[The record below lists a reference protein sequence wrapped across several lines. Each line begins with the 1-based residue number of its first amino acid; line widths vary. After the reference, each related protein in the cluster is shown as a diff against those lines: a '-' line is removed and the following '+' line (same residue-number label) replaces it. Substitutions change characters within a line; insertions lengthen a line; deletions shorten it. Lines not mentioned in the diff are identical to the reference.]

1 MLKYGDTVK
10 IKTIVKLYGRGEGLV
25 AMLEEIKD
33 KDMTGKVISIDK
45 EDCILDTY
53 VSFEG
58 YDNIWMSEED
68 ELEKVSAYNNN
79 FKVIEVEN
87 IDNFIETLK
96 DVYKKEAEMTEL
108 EEVELDEVLELEKTN
123 EVMFDE
129 VVREIIQEKKNEMN
143 KKLLDYLINKF
154 EYGGVE
160 EVLDDYYEDKLI
172 HYIRKE
178 NELFDEGDMFA
189 VTRTV
194 ETMLDLFKL
203 NRDNIE
209 RALED
214 KEFEEELKRLDTEKI
229 DDDDDLKF

>member
-25 AMLEEIKD
+25 AMLEEIKS

-68 ELEKVSAYNNN
+68 ELEKVSAYNNL
-79 FKVIEVEN
+79 KIVEN
-87 IDNFIETLK
+87 IDDFIETLK
-96 DVYKKEAEMTEL
+96 NIHEEEVG
-108 EEVELDEVLELEKTN
+108 EVELIETDLEEVLELEKTN
-123 EVMFDE
+123 EAMFDRAVKE
-129 VVREIIQEKKNEMN
+129 RIQEKENEMN

-154 EYGGVE
+154 EYGSVE
-160 EVLDDYYEDKLI
+160 EVLDDYYEDKLV

-178 NELFDEGDMFA
+178 NELFDDGDMFA
-189 VTRTV
+189 VTRAV

-214 KEFEEELKRLDTEKI
+214 KEFEEELKRLDIEKI

>member
-25 AMLEEIKD
+25 AMLEEIKS

-68 ELEKVSAYNNN
+68 ELEKVSAYDNL
-79 FKVIEVEN
+79 KIVEN
-87 IDNFIETLK
+87 IDSFIETLK
-96 DVYKKEAEMTEL
+96 NIHEEEVGETEL
-108 EEVELDEVLELEKTN
+108 IETDLEEVLELEKTN

-178 NELFDEGDMFA
+178 NELFDDNDKFIVM
-189 VTRTV
+189 RTV

-214 KEFEEELKRLDTEKI
+214 KEFEEEIKRLNNC
-229 DDDDDLKF
+229 

>member
-25 AMLEEIKD
+25 AMLEEIKS

-68 ELEKVSAYNNN
+68 ELEKVNAYNN
-79 FKVIEVEN
+79 FRIVEN
-87 IDNFIETLK
+87 IDDFIETLK
-96 DVYKKEAEMTEL
+96 NIHEEEVGEVEL

-123 EVMFDE
+123 EAIFDRT
-129 VVREIIQEKKNEMN
+129 VREKIQEKENEMN

-154 EYGGVE
+154 EYGSVE

-178 NELFDEGDMFA
+178 NELFDDGDMFA

-214 KEFEEELKRLDTEKI
+214 KEFEEELKRI
-229 DDDDDLKF
+229 DDDDDLEF

>member
-25 AMLEEIKD
+25 AMLEEIKS

-68 ELEKVSAYNNN
+68 ELEKVNAYYNN
-79 FKVIEVEN
+79 FKIVEN
-87 IDNFIETLK
+87 IDDFIETLK
-96 DVYKKEAEMTEL
+96 NIHEEEVG
-108 EEVELDEVLELEKTN
+108 EVELIETDLEEVLELEKTN
-123 EVMFDE
+123 ETMFDRTVKE
-129 VVREIIQEKKNEMN
+129 RIQEKENEMN

-154 EYGGVE
+154 EYGSVE
-160 EVLDDYYEDKLI
+160 EVLDDYYEDKLV

-178 NELFDEGDMFA
+178 NELFDDGDMFA

-214 KEFEEELKRLDTEKI
+214 KEFEEELKRLDVEKI
-229 DDDDDLKF
+229 DDDLEF

>member
-10 IKTIVKLYGRGEGLV
+10 IKTIVKLYGRGERLV
-25 AMLEEIKD
+25 AMLEEIKS

-68 ELEKVSAYNNN
+68 ELEKVSAYNN
-79 FKVIEVEN
+79 FKIVEN
-87 IDNFIETLK
+87 IDDFIETLK
-96 DVYKKEAEMTEL
+96 NIHEEEVG
-108 EEVELDEVLELEKTN
+108 EVELIETDLEEVLELEKTN
-123 EVMFDE
+123 EAMFDRA
-129 VVREIIQEKKNEMN
+129 VREKIQEKENEMN

-154 EYGGVE
+154 EYGSVE

-178 NELFDEGDMFA
+178 NELFDDGDMFA

-214 KEFEEELKRLDTEKI
+214 KEFEEGLKRIDIERI
-229 DDDDDLKF
+229 DDDDDLEF

>member
-25 AMLEEIKD
+25 AMLEEIKS

-68 ELEKVSAYNNN
+68 ELEKVNAYYNN
-79 FKVIEVEN
+79 FKIVEN
-87 IDNFIETLK
+87 IDDFIETLK
-96 DVYKKEAEMTEL
+96 NIHEEEVG
-108 EEVELDEVLELEKTN
+108 EVELIETDLEEVLELEKTN
-123 EVMFDE
+123 ETMFDRA
-129 VVREIIQEKKNEMN
+129 VREKIQEKENEMN

-154 EYGGVE
+154 EYGSVE
-160 EVLDDYYEDKLI
+160 EVLDDYYEDKLV

-178 NELFDEGDMFA
+178 NELFDDGDMFA
-189 VTRTV
+189 VTRAV

-214 KEFEEELKRLDTEKI
+214 KEFEEELKRLDIEKI
-229 DDDDDLKF
+229 DDDLEF

>member
-10 IKTIVKLYGRGEGLV
+10 VKTIVKLYGRSEGLV
-25 AMLEEIKD
+25 AMLEEIKS

-68 ELEKVSAYNNN
+68 ELEKVNGYNN
-79 FKVIEVEN
+79 FRIVEN
-87 IDNFIETLK
+87 IDDFIETLK
-96 DVYKKEAEMTEL
+96 NIHEEEIGETEL
-108 EEVELDEVLELEKTN
+108 IETDLEEVLELEKTN
-123 EVMFDE
+123 ETMFE
-129 VVREIIQEKKNEMN
+129 KAVREKIQEKENEMN

-154 EYGGVE
+154 EYSGVE

-178 NELFDEGDMFA
+178 NELFDDSDKFIVM
-189 VTRTV
+189 RTV

-214 KEFEEELKRLDTEKI
+214 KEFEEETKRLNAEKI
-229 DDDDDLKF
+229 DDDDLEF

>member
-10 IKTIVKLYGRGEGLV
+10 IKTIVKLYGRGERLV
-25 AMLEEIKD
+25 AMLEEIKS

-68 ELEKVSAYNNN
+68 ELEKVSAYNN
-79 FKVIEVEN
+79 FRIVEN
-87 IDNFIETLK
+87 IDDFIETLK
-96 DVYKKEAEMTEL
+96 NIHEEEVG
-108 EEVELDEVLELEKTN
+108 EVELIETDLEEVLELEKTN
-123 EVMFDE
+123 EAMFDRT
-129 VVREIIQEKKNEMN
+129 VREKIQEKENEMN

-154 EYGGVE
+154 EYGNVE

-172 HYIRKE
+172 HHIRKE
-178 NELFDEGDMFA
+178 NELFDDGDMFA

-214 KEFEEELKRLDTEKI
+214 KEFEEGLKRIDIERI
-229 DDDDDLKF
+229 DDDDDLEF

>member
-25 AMLEEIKD
+25 AMLEEIKS

-68 ELEKVSAYNNN
+68 ELEKVNGYNN
-79 FKVIEVEN
+79 FRIVEN
-87 IDNFIETLK
+87 IDDFIETLK
-96 DVYKKEAEMTEL
+96 NIHEEEIGEVEL

-123 EVMFDE
+123 EAMFDRT
-129 VVREIIQEKKNEMN
+129 VREKIQEKENEMN

-154 EYGGVE
+154 EYGSVE

-178 NELFDEGDMFA
+178 NELFDDGDMFA
-189 VTRTV
+189 VTRAV

-214 KEFEEELKRLDTEKI
+214 KEFEEEFKKI
-229 DDDDDLKF
+229 DDDDLEF

>member
-25 AMLEEIKD
+25 AMLEEIKS

-68 ELEKVSAYNNN
+68 ELEKVNAYYNN
-79 FKVIEVEN
+79 FKIVEN
-87 IDNFIETLK
+87 IDDFIDTLKNIHEEEVGETELIET
-96 DVYKKEAEMTEL
+96 DL
-108 EEVELDEVLELEKTN
+108 EEVLELEKTN

-214 KEFEEELKRLDTEKI
+214 KEFEEELKRLDTERI

>member
-25 AMLEEIKD
+25 AMLEEIKS

-68 ELEKVSAYNNN
+68 ELEKVSAYDNL
-79 FKVIEVEN
+79 KIVEN
-87 IDNFIETLK
+87 IDSFIETLK
-96 DVYKKEAEMTEL
+96 NIHEEEVGETEL
-108 EEVELDEVLELEKTN
+108 IETDLEEVLELEKTN

-214 KEFEEELKRLDTEKI
+214 KEFEEEIKRLNAEKI
-229 DDDDDLKF
+229 DDDLEF

>member
-25 AMLEEIKD
+25 AMLEEIKS

-68 ELEKVSAYNNN
+68 ELEKVSAYNNL
-79 FKVIEVEN
+79 KIVEN
-87 IDNFIETLK
+87 IDDFIETLK
-96 DVYKKEAEMTEL
+96 NIHEEEVGETEL
-108 EEVELDEVLELEKTN
+108 IETDLEEVLELEKTN

-214 KEFEEELKRLDTEKI
+214 KEFEEELKRLDTERTN
-229 DDDDDLKF
+229 DDDDLEF